1 MASVKSSPR
10 NGANA
15 DNTLTPQPRGRPGTT
30 GAMTERQRRF
40 AAKNH
45 NLIYRYLHEKGWEVS
60 EYYDIAAFGY
70 LRAVRRYLTEPGL
83 SIYAFSSI
91 AWRAMAQSIA
101 AIHRAERRRQDPA
114 PRVLSAAAPARP
126 PPAPELEA
134 RLLLHDLA
142 AVSSKQQY
150 ELAEMRLQGYSIAEI
165 ALAQGMPKIRIRR
178 LLKELYRAYFQ
189 LYMGGEDTA
198 CMEGKG

>member
-1 MASVKSSPR
+1 
-10 NGANA
+10 
-15 DNTLTPQPRGRPGTT
+15 
-30 GAMTERQRRF
+30 MTERQRRF

-101 AIHRAERRRQDPA
+101 SFLRAEVRRKDAERRYI
-114 PRVLSAAAPARP
+114 SEAAAAIPDPFA
-126 PPAPELEA
+126 ELEA

-178 LLKELYRAYFQ
+178 LLKELYQAYFQ
-189 LYMGGEDTA
+189 LYLGGEDTA